1 MTASGNPMRPTSLI
15 LILLLLGGCAA
26 REQLPDYSTLTDRA
40 LPATHFETV
49 ITARDG
55 TRLSATVF
63 QPALKPGEQAP
74 LVVHTHGWGGWRV
87 TGPDGFYG
95 QQMMSGRAAL
105 KAWQAGFWVI
115 SYDQRGWGG
124 SDGDIEMMDPRYEV
138 QDALA
143 VIDWAAAHLPRLT
156 MDRPGDP
163 RVGMLGESYGGAVQL
178 LASAEDP
185 RIDAIVPIAT
195 WYDLS
200 EALAPGG
207 RMKVGWTGVLLGLG
221 IATGYDLGKFT
232 QAPYLKSAGGDMTP
246 EVRAELKSHSLSS
259 YCQRGQRPHA
269 DALLI
274 QGLRDTLF
282 PLDQGLAIRDCLDQ
296 GDADVRFLGMQGGHI
311 LPPPLQRW
319 SGLPPFNNEPVLHC
333 GGRAIN
339 LYQAVVAWYE
349 DKLRGRPGVADSVPD
364 LCLSLDLD
372 HGLALQQPPQM
383 EAPQTLPETRIRP
396 LTSGWLSP
404 SRFIPLRQVDNV
416 SGLVG
421 TARLQ
426 LQRDADTPLLFASL
440 AVRRAG
446 GRLEVLSEQ
455 VTPLNARQ
463 VELAAVSALLQPG
476 EQLGLKVSG
485 FSGQYL
491 FNSSWSPQSTTL
503 KGEVR
508 LPALIPL
515 ETPLASQ

>member
-1 MTASGNPMRPTSLI
+1 MRLTSLLLT
-15 LILLLLGGCAA
+15 LILLNGCAA
-26 REQLPDYSTLTDRA
+26 REQLPDFSTLADRE
-40 LPATHFETV
+40 LPASHFETV

-63 QPALKPGEQAP
+63 QPALKQGEQAP
-74 LVVHTHGWGGWRV
+74 VVVHTHGWGGWRV
-87 TGPDGFYG
+87 TGPEGFYG

-105 KAWQAGFWVI
+105 KAWRAGFWVI

-124 SDGDIEMMDPRYEV
+124 SDGNIEMMDPRYEV

-143 VIDWAAAHLPRLT
+143 VIDWAASHLPRLS
-156 MDRPGDP
+156 MDGPGDP

-178 LASAEDP
+178 LASAADP

-207 RMKVGWTGVLLGLG
+207 HMKVGWTGVLLSLGL
-221 IATGYDLGKFT
+221 ATGYDLGKFT
-232 QAPYLKSAGGDMTP
+232 QAPYLKSAGGEMTP
-246 EVRAELKSHSLSS
+246 QVQAELKAHSLAS

-282 PLDQGLAIRDCLDQ
+282 PLDQGLAIRECLGQ
-296 GDADVRFLGMQGGHI
+296 GDADVRLLGMQGGHI

-333 GGRAIN
+333 GDRAIN

-349 DKLRGRPGVADSVPD
+349 DKLRGRPGAADSVPN

-372 HGLALQQPPQM
+372 HGLALQGLPPAD
-383 EAPQTLPETRIRP
+383 APQPLPETRVRP

-404 SRFIPLRQVDNV
+404 SSFIPLRKVEAT

-421 TARLQ
+421 GVRLE
-426 LQRDADTPLLFASL
+426 LDRDADAPLLFASL
-440 AVRRAG
+440 AVRRVG
-446 GRLEVLSEQ
+446 GTVEVLSEQ
-455 VTPLNARQ
+455 STPLKAGRID
-463 VELAAVSALLQPG
+463 LAASSALLQPG
-476 EQLGLKVSG
+476 DELGLQVSG

-491 FNSSWSPQSTTL
+491 FNSSWSPRVTTL
-503 KGEVR
+503 KGRVS
-508 LPALIPL
+508 LPPLLPL
-515 ETPLASQ
+515 EAPLASQ

>member
-1 MTASGNPMRPTSLI
+1 MRLANLFI
-15 LILLLLGGCAA
+15 ALLLLGGCAA
-26 REQLPDYSTLTDRA
+26 RQQLPDFGSLADQQ
-40 LPATHFETV
+40 LPASYFETV

-105 KAWQAGFWVI
+105 KAWRAGFWVI

-143 VIDWAAAHLPRLT
+143 VIDWASAHLPRLV
-156 MDRPGDP
+156 MDGPGDP

-221 IATGYDLGKFT
+221 VATGYDLGKFT
-232 QAPYLKSAGGDMTP
+232 QAPYLKSAGGEMAP
-246 EVRAELKSHSLSS
+246 QVRAELKAHSLAS

-282 PLDQGLAIRDCLDQ
+282 PLDQGLAIRDCLRQ
-296 GDADVRFLGMQGGHI
+296 GEADVRLLGMQGGHI

-333 GGRAIN
+333 GERSIN

-349 DKLRGRPGVADSVPD
+349 DKLRKRPGAADSVPD

-372 HGLALQQPPQM
+372 NGLALQRLPQA
-383 EAPQTLPETRIRP
+383 EAPQPLPETRIRP

-404 SRFIPLRQVDNV
+404 ATFIPLRKVDAA

-421 TARLQ
+421 SARLHLEQ
-426 LQRDADTPLLFASL
+426 AADSPLLFASL

-446 GRLEVLSEQ
+446 GGIEVLNEQ

-463 VELAAVSALLQPG
+463 VDLAAASALLQPG
-476 EQLGLKVSG
+476 DELGLRVTG

-491 FNSSWSPQSTTL
+491 FNSSWSPRATTL
-503 KGEVR
+503 KGEIS
-508 LPALIPL
+508 LPALLPL
-515 ETPLASQ
+515 EAPLARQ

>member
-1 MTASGNPMRPTSLI
+1 MRLASLFI
-15 LILLLLGGCAA
+15 ALLLLGGCAA
-26 REQLPDYSTLTDRA
+26 REQLPDFRA
-40 LPATHFETV
+40 LADRELPVSHFETV

-55 TRLSATVF
+55 TRISATVF
-63 QPALKPGEQAP
+63 QPALRPGERAP

-95 QQMMSGRAAL
+95 RQMMSGRAAL
-105 KAWQAGFWVI
+105 KAWRAGFWVI

-143 VIDWAAAHLPRLT
+143 VIDWASAHLPRLV
-156 MDRPGDP
+156 MDGPGDP

-232 QAPYLKSAGGDMTP
+232 QSPYLKSAGGEMEP
-246 EVRAELKSHSLSS
+246 QVRAELKAHSLAS

-282 PLDQGLAIRDCLDQ
+282 PLDQGLAIRDCLRQ
-296 GDADVRFLGMQGGHI
+296 GKADVRLLGMQGGHV

-333 GGRAIN
+333 GDRAIN

-349 DKLRGRPGVADSVPD
+349 DKLRNRPGAADSVPD

-372 HGLALQQPPQM
+372 NGLALQRL
-383 EAPQTLPETRIRP
+383 PQTEASQPLPAIRIRP
-396 LTSGWLSP
+396 LTSGWLGPAS
-404 SRFIPLRQVDNV
+404 FIPLRKVEAA

-421 TARLQ
+421 SARLE
-426 LQRDADTPLLFASL
+426 LERDADAPLLFASL

-446 GRLEVLSEQ
+446 GGIEVLSEQ

-463 VELAAVSALLQPG
+463 VRMATASALLQPG
-476 EQLGLKVSG
+476 DELGLRVSG

-491 FNSSWSPQSTTL
+491 FNSSWNPRATSL
-503 KGEVR
+503 KGEIS
-508 LPALIPL
+508 LPPLLPL
-515 ETPLASQ
+515 EAPLASQ

>member
-1 MTASGNPMRPTSLI
+1 MRLASLF
-15 LILLLLGGCAA
+15 LAVLLLGGCAA
-26 REQLPDYSTLTDRA
+26 RQQLPDYSTLANRE
-40 LPATHFETV
+40 LPASHFDTV

-63 QPALKPGEQAP
+63 QPALKPGEQTP

-95 QQMMSGRAAL
+95 KQMMSGRAAL
-105 KAWQAGFWVI
+105 KAWRAGFWVI

-124 SDGDIEMMDPRYEV
+124 SDGDIEMMDPRHEV

-143 VIDWAAAHLPRLT
+143 VIDWASAHLPRLS
-156 MDRPGDP
+156 MDGPGDP

-195 WYDLS
+195 WYDLAD
-200 EALAPGG
+200 ALAPGG
-207 RMKVGWTGVLLGLG
+207 HLKVGWTGVLLGLG
-221 IATGYDLGKFT
+221 LATGYDLGKFA
-232 QAPYLKSAGGDMTP
+232 QGPYLKSAGGEMTP
-246 EVRAELKSHSLSS
+246 EVADELRAHSLAS
-259 YCQRGQRPHA
+259 YCRRGQRPHA

-282 PLDQGLAIRDCLDQ
+282 PLDQGLAIRSCLDQ
-296 GDADVRFLGMQGGHI
+296 GDVDVRLLGMQGGHI
-311 LPPPLQRW
+311 LPPPVQRW

-333 GGRAIN
+333 GDRAIN

-349 DKLRGRPGVADSVPD
+349 DKLRSRPGAADSVPA
-364 LCLSLDLD
+364 LCLSLDTD
-372 HGLALQQPPQM
+372 HGLALRQPPRVD
-383 EAPQTLPETRIRP
+383 APQPLPETRIRP

-404 SRFIPLRQVDNV
+404 ARFIPLRKVDAT

-421 TARLQ
+421 STRLE
-426 LQRDADTPLLFASL
+426 LERDADAPVLFASL
-440 AVRRAG
+440 AVRRAEG
-446 GRLEVLSEQ
+446 GIETLSEQ
-455 VTPLNARQ
+455 STPLNARQ
-463 VELAAVSALLQPG
+463 VELAAASALLQPG
-476 EQLGLKVSG
+476 DELGLEVSG

-491 FNSSWSPQSTTL
+491 FNSSWNPLEATV
-503 KGEVR
+503 KGHVR
-508 LPALIPL
+508 LPSLLPL
-515 ETPLASQ
+515 DTPLASQ

>member
-1 MTASGNPMRPTSLI
+1 MRLAN
-15 LILLLLGGCAA
+15 LLLALLLLGGCAA
-26 REQLPDYSTLTDRA
+26 REQLPDFSALADRE

-87 TGPDGFYG
+87 TGPEGFYG

-105 KAWQAGFWVI
+105 KAWRAGFWVI

-124 SDGDIEMMDPRYEV
+124 SDGNIQMMDPRYEV

-143 VIDWAAAHLPRLT
+143 VIDWAVSHLPRLS
-156 MDRPGDP
+156 MDGPGDP

-185 RIDAIVPIAT
+185 RINAIVPIAT

-207 RMKVGWTGVLLGLG
+207 HMKVGWTGVLLGLG
-221 IATGYDLGKFT
+221 LATGYDLGKFT
-232 QAPYLKSAGGDMTP
+232 QAPYLRSASGEMTP
-246 EVRAELKSHSLSS
+246 QVQAELKAHSLAS

-274 QGLRDTLF
+274 QGMRDTLF
-282 PLDQGLAIRDCLDQ
+282 PLDQGLAIRECLHK
-296 GDADVRFLGMQGGHI
+296 GEADVRLLGMQGGHI

-333 GGRAIN
+333 GDRAIN

-349 DKLRGRPGVADSVPD
+349 DKLRGRPGAADSVPN

-372 HGLALQQPPQM
+372 HGLALNQLPQAG
-383 EAPQTLPETRIRP
+383 APQPLPETRIRP
-396 LTSGWLSP
+396 LTSGWLRP
-404 SRFIPLRQVDNV
+404 SSFIPLRKVDV
-416 SGLVG
+416 ASGLVG
-421 TARLQ
+421 SVHLELDRKA
-426 LQRDADTPLLFASL
+426 DAPLLFASL
-440 AVRRAG
+440 AVRRVG
-446 GRLEVLSEQ
+446 GKLEALSEQ
-455 VTPLNARQ
+455 STPINARQ
-463 VELAAVSALLQPG
+463 VDLAASSALLQPG
-476 EQLGLKVSG
+476 DELGLQVSG

-491 FNSSWSPQSTTL
+491 FNSSWSLRVTTL
-503 KGEVR
+503 KGLVS
-508 LPALIPL
+508 LPPL
-515 ETPLASQ
+515 LPLDAPLASQ